1 MYVAIA
7 DYRSPNAAEVFCESL
22 KKTGFA
28 VLTNHPID
36 TSLFDQIYN
45 EWQAYFS
52 SNDKHNDLFNK
63 DTQDGYFPIT
73 VSEIAKGHTI
83 RDIKEFFHV
92 YPWGKY
98 PQKMSTRTL
107 ELYHQLNKLAQEL
120 LTWIEQNTPKEI
132 SSQFSIPL
140 SQMVIGSPRTLLRI
154 LNYPPLTGKE
164 EEGAVRAAAHED
176 INLITLLPAATATGL
191 QVQDMTGV
199 WHNVTCDPGSIVVNI
214 GDMLQLCSKGY
225 YRSTTHRV
233 INPTG
238 EAATQPRLSMPL
250 FLHPRDEVIL
260 SETHTGL
267 SYLHERLRELGLL

>member
-7 DYRSPNAAEVFCESL
+7 DYHSSEAAEVFCESL

-28 VLTNHPID
+28 VLTNHPVD
-36 TSLFDQIYN
+36 TSLFEQIYN
-45 EWQAYFS
+45 EWQTYFTS
-52 SNDKHNDLFNK
+52 SDKHHDLFNK

-73 VSEIAKGHTI
+73 VSEIAKGHTV

-98 PQKMSTRTL
+98 PQKMSASTL

-120 LTWIEQNTPKEI
+120 LAWIEQNTPKEI
-132 SSQFSIPL
+132 SSQFSMPL
-140 SQMVIGSPRTLLRI
+140 SQMVIDSPRTLLRI
-154 LNYPPLTGKE
+154 LNYPPLTGDE

-191 QVQDMTGV
+191 QVQDMTGM

-233 INPTG
+233 INPSG
-238 EAATQPRLSMPL
+238 ETAMQPRLSMPL
-250 FLHPRDEVIL
+250 FLHPRDEVKL
-260 SETHTGL
+260 SDNHTGL